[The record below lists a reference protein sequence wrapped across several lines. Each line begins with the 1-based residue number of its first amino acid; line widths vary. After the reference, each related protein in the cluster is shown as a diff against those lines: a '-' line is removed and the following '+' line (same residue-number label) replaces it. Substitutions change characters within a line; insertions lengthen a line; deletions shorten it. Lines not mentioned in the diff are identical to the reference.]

1 MSTTSASQNTPPETD
16 LLVPF
21 EIQNIPEKYREY
33 YKVKRNNF
41 FASIQN
47 FPEMWRYYL
56 LLDTIWLRE
65 FDDLKPCA

>member
-1 MSTTSASQNTPPETD
+1 M
-16 LLVPF
+16 VPF